1 MHDSEELGLFVK
13 CHIANKTY
21 EDSIIYNMDLE
32 IKSKNYRYKFG
43 KSKMDK
49 VFLDLLNQNKWFY
62 ASNLEGSLIDNYVQ
76 NAQRK
81 RIFD

>member
-1 MHDSEELGLFVK
+1 MK